1 MWKKHQ
7 TLWNT
12 LKLLTIE
19 KVLNNQTLSLWI
31 IYVERLIVY

>member
-1 MWKKHQ
+1 VEKTPNLVEYFKII
-7 TLWNT
+7 N
-12 LKLLTIE
+12 KE